1 MTESGKRPSESRPS
15 TALLVAI
22 IGAAAA
28 LGGNA
33 LVALINGAKERQLEE
48 RRHAEAMRLQEAKS
62 QHERILEII
71 RTGNVEK
78 AAENLKF
85 AVDVGLVSD
94 PKIRAGIEKFLSERK
109 PGAGPALP
117 PGSWSTTRP
126 AYSSGTTYE
135 YNYDDGY
142 IGSPRGKVPPSR

>member
-1 MTESGKRPSESRPS
+1 MPEPSKSGSEQRAS
-15 TALLVAI
+15 TALLIAI

-33 LVALINGAKERQLEE
+33 LVAWMNGVKERELEE
-48 RRHAEAMRLQEAKS
+48 SRHAQAMRSQEAKS
-62 QHERILEII
+62 QQERILEII

-85 AVDVGLVSD
+85 AVDVGLVAD
-94 PKIRAGIEKFLSERK
+94 PKIRAGIEKYLSERK

-117 PGSWSTTRP
+117 PGSWSTTHP
-126 AYSSGTTYE
+126 TYSTGTTYE
-135 YNYDDGY
+135 YNYNDGY
-142 IGSPRGKVPPSR
+142 IGSPRGKAPQSR